1 MKSVRMQLP
10 RILKHVLFWGF
21 ILALHIFRSGLR
33 TIDPGRPEFKAL
45 VVEHTLMLPLLIM
58 TSYFFA
64 YYLMPAS
71 FSTRKFIRLILYA
84 LGAGTAAIILM
95 RLILWCYVIPVYYTV
110 AGSPPAGFWNFNL
123 AQYLFYIFSTVAIVL
138 MIRYTSMMRKM
149 ERERSQLEKQNLAG
163 ELALLRSQVN
173 PHFLF
178 NTLNNINVLVNKDPE
193 LTSQSIVR
201 LSNIMRYMLHE
212 AANERVSLAREVEYL
227 NSYIELLSLRI
238 DRSDYIR
245 FIVTGK
251 PDNIMIPPMLFIPFV
266 ENAFK
271 HGSKDADPPGIVINM
286 DITNEEIRFRVENLI
301 KPSGVGETPDS
312 HGIGLANLKRRL
324 GLLYPGQH
332 KLEVSSDGT
341 KFICSLEIKPL
352 DMIRLPGSNNSLS

>member
-1 MKSVRMQLP
+1 MK
-10 RILKHVLFWGF
+10 HCLFWGF
-21 ILALHIFRSGLR
+21 ILALHIFRSGQR
-33 TIDPGRPEFKAL
+33 TIDPSRPEFKAL

-71 FSTRKFIRLILYA
+71 FSTRKFTRLILYA
-84 LGAGTAAIILM
+84 LCAGTVAIMLM
-95 RLILWCYVIPVYYTV
+95 RLILYFYIIPVFYAV
-110 AGSPPAGFWNFNL
+110 PGNPSAGFWNFNL
-123 AQYLFYIFSTVAIVL
+123 AKYLFYIFSTVAIVL
-138 MIRYTSMMRKM
+138 MIRYASMMRKM
-149 ERERSQLEKQNLAG
+149 ERERNQLEKQNLAG

-178 NTLNNINVLVNKDPE
+178 NTLNNINALVSRDPE
-193 LTSQSIVR
+193 RTSRSIVR

-212 AANERVSLAREVEYL
+212 AANERVSLAKEVEYL

-238 DRSDYIR
+238 DRTDYIK

-271 HGSKDADPPGIVINM
+271 HGLKDADPPGIVINL
-286 DITNEEIRFRVENLI
+286 DIVKKEIRFRVENLI
-301 KPSGVGETPDS
+301 KPASVGNIPAH

-324 GLLYPGQH
+324 GLLYPGRH
-332 KLEVSSDGT
+332 KLEVNSDGF
-341 KFICSLEIKPL
+341 KFICSLEIMTFDIDHYPVSIKYPV
-352 DMIRLPGSNNSLS
+352 

>member
-1 MKSVRMQLP
+1 MK
-10 RILKHVLFWGF
+10 HFLFWVF

-33 TIDPGRPEFKAL
+33 TIDPSRPEFKAL

-71 FSTRKFIRLILYA
+71 FSTRKYSRLILLA
-84 LGAGTAAIILM
+84 LGAGTVAIIIM
-95 RLILWCYVIPVYYTV
+95 RFILYFYIIPVYYDIPR
-110 AGSPPAGFWNFNL
+110 SPSAGFWNFNL

-178 NTLNNINVLVNKDPE
+178 NTLNNINALVNRNPE
-193 LTSQSIVR
+193 RTSRSIVM

-212 AANERVSLAREVEYL
+212 AANERVSLVKEIEYL

-238 DRSDYIR
+238 DRTDYIK
-245 FIVTGK
+245 FIVTGE
-251 PDNIMIPPMLFIPFV
+251 PQNIMIPPMLFIPFV

-271 HGSKDADPPGIVINM
+271 HGLKDSDPPGIIITL
-286 DITNEEIRFRVENLI
+286 DIAKEGISFRVENLI
-301 KPSGVGETPDS
+301 KPASVGDTPGH

-324 GLLYPGQH
+324 GLLYPGRH
-332 KLEVSSDGT
+332 KLEVNSDGV
-341 KFICSLEIKPL
+341 KFICSIEINAFDFDHDPV
-352 DMIRLPGSNNSLS
+352 SNK